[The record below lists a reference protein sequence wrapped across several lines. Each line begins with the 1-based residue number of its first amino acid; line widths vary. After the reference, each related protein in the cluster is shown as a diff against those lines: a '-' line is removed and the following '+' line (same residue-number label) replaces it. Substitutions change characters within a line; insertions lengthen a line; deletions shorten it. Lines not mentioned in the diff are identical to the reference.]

1 MMDTIT
7 LTAIILMTAGI
18 IIFLYKYTISKQRLP
33 YDSKINS
40 ELIITGFIYN
50 ALIAIAFLVIESF
63 ALKGD
68 AISNLQSRQLLTDI
82 LHSVIFFG
90 GIFFIMRQ
98 RVLKPMHYINTYD
111 IVIYSLCIGIGI
123 AVSNIL
129 FVVFIWDGLNMI
141 RLSVSA
147 VLVPIS
153 YMMIFAFFLI
163 KVIEGEKKSLCW
175 TFLLPIV
182 ILFADD
188 LLCRN
193 DSWVGIISHIIL
205 YLVLCGICMSL
216 FFNSVRKNV
225 QFEGIDTYEQM
236 EHFENNNTF
245 RETIS
250 YWFDNF
256 MSHGKIALA
265 GLLLTI
271 GLIVVVLV
279 TAVILTETPEITD
292 GEIGRTM
299 WLSFMRVLDPGNVAT
314 DPEYNNPKFVL
325 ITTIATFV
333 GLALVATYIG
343 MVSGGFGSRIERLR
357 EGNSRILEKEHILF
371 IGFCEDTLS
380 IIDNLMKFNKGKES
394 LKIGIVSGLS
404 RKEMEERISA
414 YHLIETHHRII
425 CRSGDLE
432 SRTTL
437 MNMSITTA
445 SCIVIIGD
453 EHDDNLRIAMMVSD
467 ILSAERFNDI
477 DILLQIDR
485 TNEDLQIA
493 RNTFGRRMKI
503 FSNREI
509 DFDPLLRGFM
519 LKEYLRLYGNL
530 IGVDGDL
537 VVSLAQEKECIGKTF
552 GEIINGFIYSDVI
565 GLVIEN
571 RIILNPDKTIVIK
584 ESHKL
589 ILLAPADTEPDYI
602 SPAKAFLPQ
611 KAEKLENFEFIR
623 ESVKTVLLIGNDS
636 EGILTT
642 LMENHYPDVML
653 LKLIP
658 SNIKSVLKEIDIAMN
673 KQIPD
678 VVVFMNLDSEDPE
691 KDDDL
696 CLKLAAYLDS
706 KFNRKENNYVTAAYM
721 HSSQNTKFV
730 YELDYIDM
738 VFNNDNS
745 RKIALKI
752 SDSTNMILQVEQKLL
767 EAGDRIGAVLAE
779 QITGTD
785 EKRLFEVY
793 RDCVEQDLI
802 LVGYIIREGGFLNVV
817 LNPNKNGKIRF
828 DNDDLLLV
836 LK

>member
-1 MMDTIT
+1 
-7 LTAIILMTAGI
+7 
-18 IIFLYKYTISKQRLP
+18 
-33 YDSKINS
+33 
-40 ELIITGFIYN
+40 
-50 ALIAIAFLVIESF
+50 
-63 ALKGD
+63 
-68 AISNLQSRQLLTDI
+68 
-82 LHSVIFFG
+82 
-90 GIFFIMRQ
+90 
-98 RVLKPMHYINTYD
+98 
-111 IVIYSLCIGIGI
+111 
-123 AVSNIL
+123 
-129 FVVFIWDGLNMI
+129 
-141 RLSVSA
+141 
-147 VLVPIS
+147 
-153 YMMIFAFFLI
+153 
-163 KVIEGEKKSLCW
+163 
-175 TFLLPIV
+175 
-182 ILFADD
+182 
-188 LLCRN
+188 
-193 DSWVGIISHIIL
+193 
-205 YLVLCGICMSL
+205 
-216 FFNSVRKNV
+216 
-225 QFEGIDTYEQM
+225 
-236 EHFENNNTF
+236 
-245 RETIS
+245 
-250 YWFDNF
+250 
-256 MSHGKIALA
+256 
-265 GLLLTI
+265 
-271 GLIVVVLV
+271 VLV